1 MVHLIKNK
9 HDFILTFFVGLAFLY
24 GILSFQHYSPSFH
37 DFYIHTFVFFLCSIG
52 LFLFFL
58 KREVKLYTSQIL
70 WLVLLLIFIIQPI
83 FNNLIYV
90 DG

>member
-37 DFYIHTFVFFLCSIG
+37 DFYIHTFVFFLCSVG
-52 LFLFFL
+52 LFLFFI
-58 KREVKLYTSQIL
+58 KKGGKAIYESGFMVGVSFNFYYTTN
-70 WLVLLLIFIIQPI
+70 F
-83 FNNLIYV
+83 
-90 DG
+90 